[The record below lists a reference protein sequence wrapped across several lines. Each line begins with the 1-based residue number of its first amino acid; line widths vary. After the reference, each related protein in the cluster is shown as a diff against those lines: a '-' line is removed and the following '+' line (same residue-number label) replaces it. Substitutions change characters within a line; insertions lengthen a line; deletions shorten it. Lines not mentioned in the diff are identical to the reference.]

1 MIAGDLIVKGQ
12 KGWLMSRE
20 KMVKVHS
27 FRGATTDVMDLFFR
41 PLLNREPDQ
50 LILHTSTNDLRG
62 QNPEEIAKRIRSI
75 RKALLALSPCS

>member
-12 KGWLMSRE
+12 KGWLMLRE

-27 FRGATTDVMDLFFR
+27 FRRATTDVMDFFSR
-41 PLLNREPDQ
+41 PLLNREPDH

-62 QNPEEIAKRIRSI
+62 QNPEEIAKRISSI